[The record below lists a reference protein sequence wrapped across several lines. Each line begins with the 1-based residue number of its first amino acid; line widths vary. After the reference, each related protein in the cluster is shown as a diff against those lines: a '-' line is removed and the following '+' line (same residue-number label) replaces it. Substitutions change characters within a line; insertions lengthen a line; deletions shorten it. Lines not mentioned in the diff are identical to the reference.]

1 MDLKKI
7 LPIAIIT
14 IAVLAVVVY
23 AAFRPATPQDQ
34 ALTGQTGAVGQ
45 TQTQAPATQSQAPAA
60 APSVPADTKPVSSTA
75 PATLVPAGM
84 TLEQF
89 CEKYY
94 KAWMAKDWKTAYDLQ
109 PYSKRNAKATQA
121 DIDSFGQ
128 SREGYGLTGYQIG
141 TPQVSGN
148 VGTVDIQM
156 NLGTNGTWQTIW
168 TFVKN
173 DKGQWTVQD
182 SQVSMTGA
190 AGGTGQ

>member
-1 MDLKKI
+1 
-7 LPIAIIT
+7 
-14 IAVLAVVVY
+14 
-23 AAFRPATPQDQ
+23 
-34 ALTGQTGAVGQ
+34 
-45 TQTQAPATQSQAPAA
+45 
-60 APSVPADTKPVSSTA
+60 
-75 PATLVPAGM
+75 M